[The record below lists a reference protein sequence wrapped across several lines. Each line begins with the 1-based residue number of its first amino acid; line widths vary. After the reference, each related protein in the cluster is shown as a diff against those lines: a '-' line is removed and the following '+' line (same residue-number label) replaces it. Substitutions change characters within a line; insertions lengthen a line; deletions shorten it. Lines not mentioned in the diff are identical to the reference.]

1 MKVLFCCSS
10 AERAW
15 GARSPLLLGAARG
28 QTGKGGFR
36 RRRRRRRPARD
47 GGHDVEEQEED
58 DDAESP
64 VAVRAAW
71 WRCTTTNI
79 IPSSFF
85 FCALRASVRVTETEK
100 QSKSRFSSL
109 RSPLR
114 TPDVGR
120 PARGVARDVAT
131 FPTLPP
137 GWVSSFSRL
146 VSALGDRHLM
156 RVTVHK
162 ISWKGCLARFSGN
175 VALRVFPGNPTWRK
189 DRGYGILKICLM
201 EKPSFPRR
209 NFVV

>member
-114 TPDVGR
+114 TPDAGR
-120 PARGVARDVAT
+120 PAGGVARDVAT

-137 GWVSSFSRL
+137 RFSRL
-146 VSALGDRHLM
+146 GFFARLRARRPTLDEGHGFLEFVPDFWKGNF
-156 RVTVHK
+156 
-162 ISWKGCLARFSGN
+162 WKGCLARFSRKFHVG
-175 VALRVFPGNPTWRK
+175 PG
-189 DRGYGILKICLM
+189 
-201 EKPSFPRR
+201 
-209 NFVV
+209 

>member
-1 MKVLFCCSS
+1 MRNRRRTTTRSLPSRC
-10 AERAW
+10 
-15 GARSPLLLGAARG
+15 ARPGGAAPP
-28 QTGKGGFR
+28 QTSSLLPSFNLL
-36 RRRRRRRPARD
+36 PSD
-47 GGHDVEEQEED
+47 GDV
-58 DDAESP
+58 
-64 VAVRAAW
+64 
-71 WRCTTTNI
+71 
-79 IPSSFF
+79 
-85 FCALRASVRVTETEK
+85 CALRARERQKEK